1 MPVNRI
7 RRWPSI
13 ETELGDC
20 PLFALTAI
28 RVTPYAPKSHYSD
41 NTIHWPNCEIILGHR
56 LRRWAN
62 IIPTKT
68 LRALNHEYNREYLFF

>member
-7 RRWPSI
+7 RRCPNI
-13 ETELGDC
+13 ETKLGDF
-20 PLFALTAI
+20 PVFALNAI
-28 RVTPYAPKSHYSD
+28 RVTLHAPKVQYPD
-41 NTIHWPNCEIILGHR
+41 NTIHWLDCEIMLGDH

-68 LRALNHEYNREYLFF
+68 L